1 MTRDGGV
8 SGAHR
13 WRGISPHRWVAS
25 IGILIALVSAGVHY
39 LVAPPQGG
47 GVVAYVA
54 ALGPVWSLLFLITA
68 GCLIAALVVG
78 RLRYAAHV
86 AAAAALSTYAVAL
99 WGTAID
105 TASTRGI
112 TTAGLATALALH
124 ALLLAAIYSPGGVPA
139 WTRR

>member
-1 MTRDGGV
+1 M
-8 SGAHR
+8 
-13 WRGISPHRWVAS
+13 SPHRWVAS
-25 IGILIALVSAGVHY
+25 IGILIALLSAGVHY
-39 LVAPPQGG
+39 LVAAPQGA
-47 GVVAYVA
+47 GVVSYIGE
-54 ALGPVWSLLFLITA
+54 LGPIWSLLFLITA
-68 GCLIAALVVG
+68 GALATALLIG

-112 TTAGLATALALH
+112 TTAGLATALAVH